1 VTPPLP
7 SDSAPGAGAPGPW
20 DPDVPALRAQYLTE
34 SPERVR
40 ELSAALGRLRTHDPS
55 ALGELQ
61 RCFQALAA
69 SARPH
74 GLADVASRAAAGG
87 GAAAA
92 LALTPLPLPRADLVT
107 LEQHVLAVAEA
118 FRLAQPRPSDAGTP

>member
-1 VTPPLP
+1 MTPPLP
-7 SDSAPGAGAPGPW
+7 SDSERGEGATGPS
-20 DPDVPALRAQYLTE
+20 DADVPALRAQYLAE

-40 ELSAALGRLRTHDPS
+40 ELSAALGRLRTHDRS

-61 RCFQALAA
+61 RCFQDLAA
-69 SARPH
+69 SAGSH
-74 GLADVASRAAAGG
+74 GLADVASSAAAGG
-87 GAAAA
+87 RASAA

-107 LEQHVLAVAEA
+107 LEQHVLGVVDA

>member
-1 VTPPLP
+1 MTPPQP
-7 SDSAPGAGAPGPW
+7 SDGDPGAGATGPS
-20 DPDVPALRAQYLTE
+20 DADVPALRAQYLAE

-61 RCFQALAA
+61 RCFQELAA
-69 SARPH
+69 SARSH
-74 GLADVASRAAAGG
+74 GVADVASRAAAGG
-87 GAAAA
+87 RASAA

-107 LEQHVLAVAEA
+107 LEQHVLGVADA
-118 FRLAQPRPSDAGTP
+118 FRLALPRSSDAGTP